1 MANLPARLPF
11 QTISAEKTHV
21 RQAISVFSGCCYRV
35 CEGRSVGSTGIYVRE
50 ASECKDQQR
59 WLSSVRQAFF
69 ASALHS
75 TMALILPLPYSL
87 NSYIVLGVTIKR
99 RSWMRHYADGAT
111 DFIANPVDAAS
122 PRAEELRRLLDIVAG
137 LAPDDQG
144 RVSEPIVKD
153 ELAIVEFLTQRAN
166 NTSAQEQALN
176 NSAAIP
182 PYSHVLSARANS
194 HAQRFAQQPKQPGHP
209 NMRNSNGQSISSS
222 IIMESPRQERKEG
235 MDPSEQYLDAPQ
247 QAPED
252 SAWSFIAPDLNT
264 IDVHQPFMNSERGLT
279 EHRMPG
285 PLRGPA
291 RSRQNSLLEQA
302 YTESTSFMPRPHPAQ
317 PNAMMGDAEHQAGLQ
332 GYENQFS
339 SELDLSASNA
349 TNLDSWWN
357 DTFGQLPAA
366 TGVSGDTGFNPF
378 YLSQLGQGSDTMSEN
393 RLVLACALV

>member
-1 MANLPARLPF
+1 M
-11 QTISAEKTHV
+11 
-21 RQAISVFSGCCYRV
+21 
-35 CEGRSVGSTGIYVRE
+35 
-50 ASECKDQQR
+50 
-59 WLSSVRQAFF
+59 
-69 ASALHS
+69 
-75 TMALILPLPYSL
+75 
-87 NSYIVLGVTIKR
+87 
-99 RSWMRHYADGAT
+99 
-111 DFIANPVDAAS
+111 
-122 PRAEELRRLLDIVAG
+122 RRLLDIVAG

-182 PYSHVLSARANS
+182 PYSHVLSTRANGQ
-194 HAQRFAQQPKQPGHP
+194 AQRFGQQQKQPGNP
-209 NMRNSNGQSISSS
+209 NMRNPNGQSISSN

-235 MDPSEQYLDAPQ
+235 QDPPDQYTDAPQ

-252 SAWSFIAPDLNT
+252 SAWSFVAPDLNT
-264 IDVHQPFMNSERGLT
+264 IDVHQPFMDSERGLL

-302 YTESTSFMPRPHPAQ
+302 YSESATYMPRPHPAQ
-317 PNAMMGDAEHQAGLQ
+317 PIRNMMMGDAEHQAGLQ

-393 RLVLACALV
+393 RSVLSSPVYGQHLTFKLGSGHRSETDFLNILLSTIANNSTLGTGA

>member
-1 MANLPARLPF
+1 M
-11 QTISAEKTHV
+11 
-21 RQAISVFSGCCYRV
+21 
-35 CEGRSVGSTGIYVRE
+35 
-50 ASECKDQQR
+50 
-59 WLSSVRQAFF
+59 
-69 ASALHS
+69 
-75 TMALILPLPYSL
+75 
-87 NSYIVLGVTIKR
+87 
-99 RSWMRHYADGAT
+99 
-111 DFIANPVDAAS
+111 
-122 PRAEELRRLLDIVAG
+122 RRLLDIVAG

-182 PYSHVLSARANS
+182 PYSHVLSSRANGQ
-194 HAQRFAQQPKQPGHP
+194 AQRQGQQSKQPGNP
-209 NMRNSNGQSISSS
+209 NMRNATGRSISSS
-222 IIMESPRQERKEG
+222 VIMESPRPERKDG
-235 MDPSEQYLDAPQ
+235 MEPSDQYSNPPQ

-264 IDVHQPFMNSERGLT
+264 IDVHQPFTNSERGLT

-302 YTESTSFMPRPHPAQ
+302 YSESANYMPRPHPAQ
-317 PNAMMGDAEHQAGLQ
+317 PPMMGDMDHQAGLQ

-393 RLVLACALV
+393 RSVLPFYVPRSSGCSIRLPIVVRPTS

>member
-1 MANLPARLPF
+1 M
-11 QTISAEKTHV
+11 
-21 RQAISVFSGCCYRV
+21 
-35 CEGRSVGSTGIYVRE
+35 
-50 ASECKDQQR
+50 
-59 WLSSVRQAFF
+59 
-69 ASALHS
+69 
-75 TMALILPLPYSL
+75 
-87 NSYIVLGVTIKR
+87 
-99 RSWMRHYADGAT
+99 
-111 DFIANPVDAAS
+111 
-122 PRAEELRRLLDIVAG
+122 
-137 LAPDDQG
+137 
-144 RVSEPIVKD
+144 SEPIVKD

-182 PYSHVLSARANS
+182 PYSHVLSTRANGQ
-194 HAQRFAQQPKQPGHP
+194 AQRFGQQQRQLNNP
-209 NMRNSNGQSISSS
+209 NMRTPNGQSISSN
-222 IIMESPRQERKEG
+222 IAMESPRQERKEG
-235 MDPSEQYLDAPQ
+235 QDPSDQYTDATQ

-264 IDVHQPFMNSERGLT
+264 IDVHQPFMDSERGMT

-302 YTESTSFMPRPHPAQ
+302 YSESAAFMPRPHPAQ
-317 PNAMMGDAEHQAGLQ
+317 PERNMLMGDAEHQTGLQ

-378 YLSQLGQGSDTMSEN
+378 YLSQLGQGSDAMSEN
-393 RLVLACALV
+393 RSVLSSRYMNTV